1 MNLTSVSDSE
11 LVAEMVRRG
20 FLEEEVVLDVS
31 QLPRHV
37 QDSLIGVE
45 RQHVNGQWRWIQ
57 PTDSLDWD
65 VTEAIDPL
73 LEPHF
78 RTQLRLV
85 GQEAL
90 QAALADTP
98 KETLQ

>member
-37 QDSLIGVE
+37 HDALIGVE
-45 RQHVNGQWRWIQ
+45 RRYLNGQWRWIQ
-57 PTDSLDWD
+57 PTNGRDWD
-65 VTEAIDPL
+65 VTESVDPL